1 MEIIVKSNLKS
12 VRNAKGISVRK
23 LAELSGCS
31 NSYISDIENGYAN
44 PTIYII
50 CVLAAA
56 LEVRPE
62 ELFSYEV
69 IG

>member
-12 VRNAKGISVRK
+12 VRNAKGMSVRK

-50 CVLAAA
+50 CVLAVA

-69 IG
+69 IN

>member
-31 NSYISDIENGYAN
+31 ASYISDIENGFAN

-50 CVLAAA
+50 CVLAVA
-56 LEVRPE
+56 LGVKPE
-62 ELFSYEV
+62 ELYSYK
-69 IG
+69 IIS